1 MKKEFIKSQDNRVL
15 EGLTLI
21 KPEIHKDSR
30 GIFLESW
37 NKIKF
42 RNLIG
47 ENIDFVQDNYSSS
60 KRNVLRGLH
69 GDKNTWKLVSCLQ
82 GEFFLAVVNFD
93 KTSKQFCKHHT
104 FVLNGNDNYQVL
116 IPPSFGNGHLVL
128 SEKTIFHY
136 KQSTYYEGMEKQFT
150 LRWDDPK
157 LNITWPTNNPILSK
171 RDLEASFI

>member
-1 MKKEFIKSQDNRVL
+1 MIKKITDCDLSGVKLIELDLFKDFRGTYQETYNFNEYRDN
-15 EGLTLI
+15 GL
-21 KPEIHKDSR
+21 
-30 GIFLESW
+30 
-37 NKIKF
+37 
-42 RNLIG
+42 
-47 ENIDFVQDNYSSS
+47 NIDFVQDDISIS
-60 KRNVLRGLH
+60 KFNVLRGLH

-157 LNITWPTNNPILSK
+157 LNITWPSNNPILSK
-171 RDLEASFI
+171 RDQSASFIQ